1 MEAEQRETIIAE
13 LKEIHS
19 STSSLVKSLRLLVE
33 FTDPEKGE
41 LTQAQDKVSESL
53 SVWKT
58 LFSAAAQS
66 PASSP

>member
-41 LTQAQDKVSESL
+41 LTQAQDKVE
-53 SVWKT
+53 
-58 LFSAAAQS
+58 AQKGI
-66 PASSP
+66 